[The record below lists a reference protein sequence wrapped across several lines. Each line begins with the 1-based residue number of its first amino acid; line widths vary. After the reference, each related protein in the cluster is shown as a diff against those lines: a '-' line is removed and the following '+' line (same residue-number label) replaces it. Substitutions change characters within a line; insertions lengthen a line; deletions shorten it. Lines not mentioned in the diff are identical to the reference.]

1 MIYCSD
7 LGISSHLT
15 MMCGMQMHLVGKNSL
30 PSLMS
35 DISNIGKLSKVY
47 RNHSV
52 RATSITVLNVAV
64 ISGCH
69 IMKVSGHK
77 FETSLKSYSHFI
89 ISDGKKREISE
100 TLSNAFGQQPSTTE
114 QLVQKI

>member
-1 MIYCSD
+1 
-7 LGISSHLT
+7 

-35 DISNIGKLSKVY
+35 DISNIGKFSKVY

-52 RATSITVLNVAV
+52 RATSITVLDVAV

-77 FETSLKSYSHFI
+77 SETSLKSYSNFDYQRWEEEGNI
-89 ISDGKKREISE
+89 RNS
-100 TLSNAFGQQPSTTE
+100 
-114 QLVQKI
+114 